1 MQCCPASDAKQVR
14 IWLRTLGFDSDTNH
28 SVCTGNVLKLRAL
41 AVKSLTEEQYL
52 WIYVMLYSWA
62 INIVRISILVLYLR
76 IFTKGSGHARLRV
89 VVYMMTAITMTY
101 TLISFIAIILI
112 CNPITQTW
120 NIWGRTQHGICLDY
134 QAVSLSTAVIVPIL
148 DVITIAIPIYPVWQM
163 EVSRWEKML
172 TTLLFALGS
181 M

>member
-1 MQCCPASDAKQVR
+1 MQCGTASDAKQVW
-14 IWLRTLGFDSDTNH
+14 IWLRSLGFDSNANH
-28 SVCTGNVLKLRAL
+28 PICKGNVLKLRAL
-41 AVKSLTEEQYL
+41 TVKLLTRDQYL
-52 WIYVMLYSWA
+52 WVYVMLYSWA

-76 IFTKGSGHARLRV
+76 IFTKGSGHSRLRV
-89 VVYMMTAITMTY
+89 VVYLMTAITLTY
-101 TLISFIAIILI
+101 TVISFIAIILI

-120 NIWGRTQHGICLDY
+120 NIWGRTHHGICLDY
-134 QAVSLSTAVIVPIL
+134 HGVSLSTAVIVPIL